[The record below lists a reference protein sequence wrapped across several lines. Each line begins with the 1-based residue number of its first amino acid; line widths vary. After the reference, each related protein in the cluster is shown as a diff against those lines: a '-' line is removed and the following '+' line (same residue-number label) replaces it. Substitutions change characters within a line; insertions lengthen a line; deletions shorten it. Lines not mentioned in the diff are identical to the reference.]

1 MIEIALFPLSS
12 ILMPLGRMS
21 LQIFEQRYLDL
32 VARCMRENEGFGVIW
47 LKQGSEVS
55 GGSLNTP
62 NGGRYGT

>member
-1 MIEIALFPLSS
+1 MSEIALFPLSS

-55 GGSLNTP
+55 
-62 NGGRYGT
+62 